1 MKWLREVPVVGF
13 NSAKYD
19 ANIMK
24 LYLSGALTKYDKPDK
39 EEVTPLKTN
48 SMYRVITSKTLKFLD
63 VSNFL
68 AVGVSLD
75 SWLKAY
81 KCSMT
86 KGFFPYEWLD
96 SYDKLY
102 QDHLPSYSEWYSSLK
117 GKNIDIKDYEYCKE
131 VWNTNNMTSMKDF
144 LRWYNNCD
152 VVPMV
157 EALNKMFVFYRDKG
171 LDKKK
176 RTKNCFIY

>member
-24 LYLSGALTKYDKPDK
+24 MYLSGALSKYDKPDK

-48 SMYRVITSKTLKFLD
+48 SMYRVITSKTLKLLD
-63 VSNFL
+63 VANFL
-68 AVGVSLD
+68 AAGVDLD
-75 SWLKAY
+75 KWLKAY

-96 SYDKLY
+96 S
-102 QDHLPSYSEWYSSLK
+102 
-117 GKNIDIKDYEYCKE
+117 
-131 VWNTNNMTSMKDF
+131 
-144 LRWYNNCD
+144 
-152 VVPMV
+152 
-157 EALNKMFVFYRDKG
+157 
-171 LDKKK
+171 
-176 RTKNCFIY
+176 